1 MIVYAI
7 MLCKKKKHAETTKWV
22 VQFCKSDAKYTSTAH
37 SKLQSVPLTSQSQTE
52 CIIVKPDRKISVPL
66 PSCENRTLCTPGE
79 AICAHSCACTIQLWP
94 FREEQSGLSRE
105 TNFVSKMYWYS
116 KIYIRSLSNMQ
127 FDFRRRLT
135 QNETSRKIETIA
147 VWKLIFGAIHN
158 EWFCRCNTTSLH
170 GFFAHW
176 LIAIVIKNDGKL
188 KTLQIDSCS
197 RLCLWFWCVRTFTL

>member
-1 MIVYAI
+1 
-7 MLCKKKKHAETTKWV
+7 ML
-22 VQFCKSDAKYTSTAH
+22 STR
-37 SKLQSVPLTSQSQTE
+37 LPLTQSYSL
-52 CIIVKPDRKISVPL
+52 CHLLVNRKLNVYIVKPDRKISVPL

-79 AICAHSCACTIQLWP
+79 AICAHSCACTIQLWS

-170 GFFAHW
+170 GFLHTGW
-176 LIAIVIKNDGKL
+176 
-188 KTLQIDSCS
+188 
-197 RLCLWFWCVRTFTL
+197 

>member
-170 GFFAHW
+170 GFLHTGWW
-176 LIAIVIKNDGKL
+176 LSWW
-188 KTLQIDSCS
+188 KTMENL
-197 RLCLWFWCVRTFTL
+197 RRYR